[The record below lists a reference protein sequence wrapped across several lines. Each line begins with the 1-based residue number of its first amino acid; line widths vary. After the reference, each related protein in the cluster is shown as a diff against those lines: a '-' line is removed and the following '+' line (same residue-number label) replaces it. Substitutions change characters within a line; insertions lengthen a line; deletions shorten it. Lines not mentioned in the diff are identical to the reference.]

1 MGVGRRGDF
10 ETKYIDEKFSKKQRI
25 IETQGLNK
33 RWNNGLA
40 SPKLIPFFFL
50 TFLTSAFSSL
60 FSYITILYSPFY
72 LSANDN
78 PMK

>member
-33 RWNNGLA
+33 RWNNVGLA
-40 SPKLIPFFFL
+40 SQKLIF
-50 TFLTSAFSSL
+50 
-60 FSYITILYSPFY
+60 
-72 LSANDN
+72 
-78 PMK
+78 